1 MLRAGLCLGALVIG
15 EVLVH
20 TTPGTHGQM
29 RRYTAA
35 QNGKVVRLHDAA
47 RATGIAILPSAG
59 NLAVEM
65 KVKGHN
71 VLRFPYAFR
80 RGLIRGRVRLDRY
93 PVPFLWAD
101 RARRAGVL
109 RQRPAIR
116 VRHERSAAPWAN
128 RSRISRFDGSSG
140 R

>member
-1 MLRAGLCLGALVIG
+1 MWRACLCLGALVIG

-20 TTPGTHGQM
+20 TTPGTHWQT

-47 RATGIAILPSAG
+47 SATGIAILPSAG

-71 VLRFPYAFR
+71 VLRFPYASAEDYPGRGDRPAFR
-80 RGLIRGRVRLDRY
+80 SLHRGRIGSTS
-93 PVPFLWAD
+93 
-101 RARRAGVL
+101 RRSTPTAGDT
-109 RQRPAIR
+109 
-116 VRHERSAAPWAN
+116 RST
-128 RSRISRFDGSSG
+128 
-140 R
+140 